1 MSEQNRE
8 MWAALRA
15 AIVDVPGMLQTALT
29 TESNPRQAV
38 IRVARIARHLYADAA
53 VELGD
58 REAEDLAGATL
69 RLVRDRLVDIFGP
82 AAWKE
87 ACTDE
92 PPR

>member
-1 MSEQNRE
+1 MRDQNQE
-8 MWAALRA
+8 TWAALRGA
-15 AIVDVPGMLQTALT
+15 VVDVPGMMHAALT

-38 IRVARIARHLYADAA
+38 IRVARIVRHLYADAA

-58 REAEDLAGATL
+58 REAEDLVGATL

-82 AAWKE
+82 AAWTE
-87 ACTDE
+87 ACSEE

>member
-1 MSEQNRE
+1 MGDESQET
-8 MWAALRA
+8 WAALRA
-15 AIVDVPGMLQTALT
+15 AVVDVPAMLQSALT
-29 TESNPRQAV
+29 AESNPRQAV

-87 ACTDE
+87 ACSDD
-92 PPR
+92 PQG